1 MGNVFGGDTSMSIKI
16 YTYAD
21 PYHIDDELYW
31 DEIKDCPQFCVSQTM
46 VNGLN
51 ATYPH
56 FKKSRQL
63 STIRTLVD
71 SLYDNWNSL
80 NTKVRQMIEVDNVIG
95 KIDAISKEPNQLRSM
110 QFNTKS
116 IANCIR
122 LFCELGLNANE
133 FKTNYL
139 NIDQVFLIE
148 IYKQIATKA
157 STCFS
162 FNRVKNCDRIDTA
175 ITQAL
180 IKQNAKVDIGSINL
194 DTVVIHGIHQF
205 SPAMLCAIEDISKY
219 KTVILLFNYQKQYS
233 RIYETWMNI
242 YSLFNLPIPIGSED
256 REFTPTSLYV
266 DSFDSNALADSIGK
280 ITEGQFKDYYDGLKN
295 LEIIEFEN
303 LTEFANYVAKIY
315 ETAREECKRIGKP
328 SPLAQMSEQFYA
340 ASSKVNDIL
349 RAYFPEQ
356 FEERHFLD
364 YPIGHFFIATTNLW
378 DADEGRIRVNSFAD
392 LKECLEA
399 GIISEVRPGQL
410 VNCLNKVIPYIENEL
425 YLDCMIKSLI
435 SLTKYVD
442 SKQPIKNRIGYFNVS
457 KEDLRALVKALEE
470 LQKII
475 TYFFSDF
482 GEGGDNFKRFY
493 SRIQKFI
500 SNNVDIGEIDDTMRD
515 VIKRLLDKLEKTN
528 LPEEGTFH
536 VIKQTM
542 SVYLSQD
549 DNPAAGAH
557 WIVRGFEQIDGDI
570 LRSAQL
576 GQKLIYHFCALSDK
590 DICASQEQKLPWPL
604 EPRFFEYAQ
613 VPTDWKYQI
622 FLKSKL
628 EYNNFNR
635 YALLYG
641 LEFNRLPCKL
651 SYIKNE
657 GQKENDLYH
666 VFSLLGIKVTKYKP
680 YTDSSY
686 QERIA
691 YVRGG
696 SEKIDIK
703 TNFND
708 IDFIKASICPY
719 RFALESVIQGNTVF
733 RDRFLIQMYMRI
745 LIRKSALEKLA
756 NTKADTDKL
765 QRVVVEIFEEYKDK
779 FKIADELER
788 TQLLYSVCNDISSQY
803 VRKDGFY
810 WNINAET
817 RYALDLAQDFLLTE
831 KSLLNPLELTKMEEL
846 FKQGSYKCNHGKH
859 CKYCGCKDICLEYHN
874 FEN

>member
-1 MGNVFGGDTSMSIKI
+1 MSIKI

-21 PYHIDDELYW
+21 PYHIDDEPFW

-56 FKKSRQL
+56 FNKSRQL
-63 STIRTLVD
+63 CTIRTLID

-80 NTKVRQMIEVDNVIG
+80 NTKVRQMIEVGNIIG
-95 KIDAISKEPNQLRSM
+95 QIDAIREEPNQLRSM
-110 QFNTKS
+110 QFNAKS

-133 FKTNYL
+133 FKTDYL

-148 IYKQIATKA
+148 AYKLTA
-157 STCFS
+157 SKSDTCFK
-162 FNRVKNCDRIDTA
+162 FNRVRDRKTIDEA
-175 ITQAL
+175 IVNSL
-180 IKQNAKVDIGSINL
+180 IKKNGKADVGSL
-194 DTVVIHGIHQF
+194 DMNTVVIHGIHQF
-205 SPAMLCAIEDISKY
+205 SPPMLCAIEDISKY

-242 YSLFNLPIPIGSED
+242 YSLFNLPISIGSED

-280 ITEGQFKDYYDGLKN
+280 ITEGQFSDYYDGLKN

-303 LTEFANYVAKIY
+303 LTEFANYVAGIY
-315 ETAREECKRIGKP
+315 ETAQRECEKTGNP
-328 SPLAQMSEQFYA
+328 SPLAQMKEQFYS

-349 RAYFPEQ
+349 RAYFPNQ
-356 FEERHFLD
+356 FGERHFLD
-364 YPIGHFFIATTNLW
+364 YPIGHFFVATTNLW
-378 DADEGRIRVNSFAD
+378 DAEEERIRVNSFAD
-392 LKECLEA
+392 IKECLEA
-399 GIISEVRPGQL
+399 GIVAEARPGQL
-410 VNCLNKVIPYIENEL
+410 VNCLNKVIPYIENER
-425 YLDCMIKSLI
+425 YLDCMIKSLL

-442 SKQPIKNRIGYFNVS
+442 SKQPLKDRIGYFHVS
-457 KEDLRALVKALEE
+457 KEDLKSLIKALEE
-470 LQKII
+470 LEKII

-482 GEGGDNFKRFY
+482 GEGGDNFQRFY
-493 SRIQKFI
+493 SRVQKFI
-500 SNNVDIGEIDDTMRD
+500 SNNVDVSEIDDEMKD
-515 VIKRLLDKLEKTN
+515 VIRKLLDKLEKAN

-536 VIKQTM
+536 ALKQTM

-549 DNPAAGAH
+549 DTISGAH

-570 LRSAQL
+570 LRSDKPGTKA
-576 GQKLIYHFCALSDK
+576 IYHFCSLSDK

-604 EPRFFEYAQ
+604 EPRFFEYAK

-666 VFSLLGIKVTKYKP
+666 IFSLLGIKVTKYKP

-686 QERIA
+686 QERTA
-691 YVRGG
+691 YVSDG
-696 SEKIDIK
+696 SHQLDIK
-703 TNFND
+703 KDFID
-708 IDFIKASICPY
+708 IDFIKANICPY

-745 LIRKSALEKLA
+745 LIRNSALEKLA
-756 NTKADTDKL
+756 DTKADSDKL
-765 QRVVVEIFEEYKDK
+765 QRVIAETFDEYKDK
-779 FKIADELER
+779 FKLADELER
-788 TQLLYSVCNDISSQY
+788 TQILYAVFDDISRNR
-803 VRKDGFY
+803 VRKNGYY
-810 WNINAET
+810 WSLNADT
-817 RYALDLAQDFLLTE
+817 RYEMALAQDFLMTD
-831 KSLLNPLELTKMEEL
+831 KTLLSQLEAAKVEEL
-846 FKQGSYKCNHGKH
+846 FKEGTFRCNHGKH
-859 CKYCGCKDICLEYHN
+859 CMYCGCKDVCLEYHN

>member
-1 MGNVFGGDTSMSIKI
+1 MPIKI

-31 DEIKDCPQFCVSQTM
+31 NEIKDCPQFCVSQTM

-56 FKKSRQL
+56 FKKFKQL

-71 SLYDNWNSL
+71 ALYDDWNSL
-80 NTKVRQMIEVDNVIG
+80 NTKVRQIIEVDNVIS
-95 KIDAISKEPNQLRSM
+95 KIDEISREPNQLRSM
-110 QFNTKS
+110 QFNAKS

-122 LFCELGLNANE
+122 LFSELGLNSNE
-133 FKTNYL
+133 FKTDYL
-139 NIDQVFLIE
+139 NIDQVFLVE
-148 IYKQIATKA
+148 IYKQIVLKTN
-157 STCFS
+157 SCFM
-162 FNRVKNCDRIDTA
+162 FERVKNCNAIDSA
-175 ITQAL
+175 IEQAL
-180 IKQNAKVDIGSINL
+180 LKQNAKVEVANL
-194 DTVVIHGIHQF
+194 NTDTVVIHGIHQF

-219 KTVILLFNYQKQYS
+219 KTVILLFNYQNQYS
-233 RIYETWMNI
+233 KVYETWLNI

-266 DSFDSNALADSIGK
+266 DSFDSNALADSMGK
-280 ITEGQFKDYYDGLKN
+280 IIEGQYKDYYDGLKN
-295 LEIIEFEN
+295 LEVIEFEN

-315 ETAREECKRIGKP
+315 ESARNECKKGGKP
-328 SPLAQMSEQFYA
+328 SPLAQMNEQFYA

-364 YPIGHFFIATTNLW
+364 YPIGHFFVATTNLW
-378 DADEGRIRVNSFAD
+378 DPEERRIRVNSFSD

-399 GIISEVRPGQL
+399 GIISEARPGQL

-425 YLDCMIKSLI
+425 YLDSMIKALI

-442 SKQPIKNRIGYFNVS
+442 SKQPIKDRIGYFNVS
-457 KEDLRALVKALEE
+457 KEDLRALANALEE

-475 TYFFSDF
+475 NYFFSDF
-482 GEGGDNFKRFY
+482 EEGGDNFKRFY
-493 SRIQKFI
+493 ARIQKFI
-500 SNNVDIGEIDDTMRD
+500 SNNVDVGEIDDTMRN
-515 VIKRLLDKLEKTN
+515 VIKKLLDKLEKTN

-536 VIKQTM
+536 VLKQTM

-570 LRSAQL
+570 LRSNQN
-576 GQKLIYHFCALSDK
+576 GFKNIYHFCALSDK
-590 DICASQEQKLPWPL
+590 DICASQELKLPWPL

-641 LEFNRLPCKL
+641 LEFNRMPCKL

-666 VFSLLGIKVTKYKP
+666 IFSLLGIKVTKYKP
-680 YTDSSY
+680 YVDSAY
-686 QERIA
+686 QERIS
-691 YVRGG
+691 YVSNGN
-696 SEKIDIK
+696 KQI
-703 TNFND
+703 NFKND
-708 IDFIKASICPY
+708 FTDLDLIKASICPY

-733 RDRFLIQMYMRI
+733 RDRFLIQMYMRV
-745 LIRKSALEKLA
+745 LIRTDALKKLA
-756 NTKADTDKL
+756 NEKADISKL
-765 QRVVVEIFEEYKDK
+765 QVVVAEIFEEYKDK

-788 TQLLYSVCNDISSQY
+788 TQLLYLVCNDIYNKY
-803 VRKDGFY
+803 VKRDGTY
-810 WNINAET
+810 WNINTET
-817 RYALDLAQDFLLTE
+817 KYWFDLAQDFLLTD
-831 KSLLNPLELTKMEEL
+831 KTLLNKIEPSKLEEL
-846 FKQGSYKCNHGKH
+846 FAQGTFRCNHGKH
-859 CKYCGCKDICLEYHN
+859 CMYCSCKDICLEYHN